1 MLIATGPLRRAVA
14 RAGSRAAARSAGRL
28 PGAAPGTVA
37 PRRMARG
44 WMAPGWMAPG
54 WMAMAAAVLAGAGL
68 LAAAGCARAAPP
80 GFPGGPASS
89 PGSAGP
95 GAAPRTVAAALNG
108 RQRAALQ
115 VMSGATSVTVGTAAL
130 GGDLIRASVQAGG
143 GVRPQ
148 LVLSGNTV
156 QLFLASAGTSGPAT
170 VRITLNSAVTWR
182 LTFSGGSTLTAV
194 FLGHGRLRGADFTAG
209 SSQITLRLPRPRG
222 TVPIVLA
229 GGASQVTVTAPRGVA
244 ARLRLDGGAGSALL
258 GGHAYTGI
266 AGGTLLTPPGWTA
279 AVSRYD
285 IEAPAG
291 ISAITV
297 GHW

>member
-14 RAGSRAAARSAGRL
+14 RAGSRAAARRAGRR
-28 PGAAPGTVA
+28 AARGGRLH
-37 PRRMARG
+37 PRRMA
-44 WMAPGWMAPG
+44 PGRMT
-54 WMAMAAAVLAGAGL
+54 MAAAVLAGGGL

-95 GAAPRTVAAALNG
+95 GAAPRTVTAALNG

-130 GGDLIRASVQAGG
+130 GGDLMRASVPAGA

-148 LVLSGNTV
+148 LVLSANTV

-170 VRITLNSAVTWR
+170 VRITLNSAVAWR
-182 LTFSGGSTLTAV
+182 LTFSGGSTLTSV

-229 GGASQVTVTAPRGVA
+229 GGASQVTVTTPRGVA
-244 ARLRLDGGAGSALL
+244 ARLRLDGGAGSAMLA
-258 GGHAYTGI
+258 GHAYTGI

-279 AVSRYD
+279 AASRYD